1 MFELKRE
8 GIDDDM
14 VQKVWTEIQVVL
26 VLLLHRWLLV
36 HGSSSLTLRSISRVM
51 TQHNFN
57 VSQPRCN
64 HYPSFPKGVT
74 SHDND
79 TRGHTNRVPGMVTTD
94 TRSALSGCLFT
105 HGLATTLASSPPI
118 DPTTTATRNVFRSSS
133 QMEHLVL
140 MVKHHDP
147 VGSHTDR
154 VLGMVIVDTA
164 TALQAPGISTQEWFP
179 VRKGPGM
186 KAGHVPQG
194 KVHVKV
200 RRVSR
205 ERSGGRGDDQQL
217 VKAWTTAC
225 WIIVCIHDDH

>member
-1 MFELKRE
+1 MVLGRRYQSTAVQTIPVISE
-8 GIDDDM
+8 GHDQSQDY
-14 VQKVWTEIQVVL
+14 KVLHKFNSRHDHHLHAQCSLRLPLDPCSCNKTSFFSNDRPHEYRQETTN
-26 VLLLHRWLLV
+26 VLL
-36 HGSSSLTLRSISRVM
+36 
-51 TQHNFN
+51 
-57 VSQPRCN
+57 
-64 HYPSFPKGVT
+64 
-74 SHDND
+74 
-79 TRGHTNRVPGMVTTD
+79 
-94 TRSALSGCLFT
+94 
-105 HGLATTLASSPPI
+105 
-118 DPTTTATRNVFRSSS
+118 SSS

-200 RRVSR
+200 CRVSCA
-205 ERSGGRGDDQQL
+205 RSGGRGGDRQL
-217 VKAWTTAC
+217 VKARTTRR
-225 WIIVCIHDDH
+225 VG